1 MMNRDP
7 SDIIAKERMGGF
19 QIAAVVICVLLNA
32 VDGFDVLS
40 ISFASP
46 GVAADWGIDRAAL
59 GLVLSMELIGMAIGS
74 VLIGGLADKIGRR
87 PVIIL
92 CLLIMIA
99 GMAAAASAYDV
110 LSLSGYRMLT
120 GLGIGGMLASTN
132 AMVAEYASDKHRHLC
147 VTIMAAGF
155 PIGAVAGGALASQL
169 LNQYSWH
176 AVFLLGAGFTLA
188 LLPVV
193 LIMLPES
200 IAFLVKARP
209 KRALERI
216 NATLKRM
223 GHETVASLP
232 EVAAAESGGRAGLFS
247 RQWIGVVFLL
257 TVAYFAHI
265 MAFYYILKWIPK
277 IVVDMGYA
285 PSLAGG
291 VLVWANVGGATGA
304 ILLGLLSQKIN
315 VKGLVMGALALS
327 IGMLAVFGRGYDT
340 LFELSVV
347 AAMTGFC
354 TNAAVVGLY
363 AIMASYLPTELRA
376 GGTGFVIGV
385 GRGGAALGPIV
396 AGIMF
401 AGGAGLLVVSIA
413 MAGGSALALAA
424 LILLRRPS
432 PRDQTGQARSLAL
445 GH

>member
-1 MMNRDP
+1 MSRDP
-7 SDIIAKERMGGF
+7 SEIIAAERMGAF
-19 QIAAVVICVLLNA
+19 QIAAVVICILLNA

-46 GVAADWGIDRAAL
+46 GIAADWGVDRAAL
-59 GLVLSMELIGMAIGS
+59 GLVLSMELIGMAVGS
-74 VLIGGLADKIGRR
+74 VLIGGVADRIGRR

-92 CLLIMIA
+92 CLLIMAA
-99 GMAAAASAYDV
+99 GMIAAAFAHDV
-110 LSLSGYRMLT
+110 VSLSAYRMLT
-120 GLGIGGMLASTN
+120 GLGIGGMLASVN

-155 PIGAVAGGALASQL
+155 PIGAVAGGAVASQL

-176 AVFLLGAGFTLA
+176 AVFLLGAGFTLV
-188 LLPVV
+188 LLPIV
-193 LIMLPES
+193 LVMLPES
-200 IAFLVKARP
+200 ISFLARARP

-232 EVAAAESGGRAGLFS
+232 DLAGAETKRRVGLFS
-247 RQWIGVVFLL
+247 KRWFGLILLL

-285 PSLAGG
+285 PPLAGG
-291 VLVWANVGGATGA
+291 VLVWANVGGAIGA
-304 ILLGLLSQKIN
+304 IFLGLLSQRFN
-315 VKGLVMGALALS
+315 VKGLVIGALVLS
-327 IGMLAVFGRGYDT
+327 IGMLVVFGRGYDT
-340 LFELSVV
+340 LLELSLV
-347 AAMTGFC
+347 AAVTGFC

-363 AIMASYLPTELRA
+363 ALMASYLPTELRA

-401 AGGAGLLVVSIA
+401 ASGATLLQVSIA

-424 LILLRRPS
+424 LILLRKPK
-432 PRDQTGQARSLAL
+432 TT
-445 GH
+445 

>member
-1 MMNRDP
+1 MSRDP
-7 SDIIAKERMGGF
+7 SEIIAEEKMGAF

-46 GVAADWGIDRAAL
+46 GIAADWGVDRAAL
-59 GLVLSMELIGMAIGS
+59 GVVLSMELVGMAVGS
-74 VLIGGLADKIGRR
+74 VLIGGLADRIGRR
-87 PVIIL
+87 PVIVL

-99 GMAAAASAYDV
+99 GMTAAAYAYDII
-110 LSLSGYRMLT
+110 SLSACRLFT
-120 GLGIGGMLASTN
+120 GVGIGGMLASTN
-132 AMVAEYASDKHRHLC
+132 AMVAEYASDRRRHLC

-155 PIGAVAGGALASQL
+155 PIGAVAGGAIASQL
-169 LNQYSWH
+169 LNTYTWH
-176 AVFLLGAGFTLA
+176 SVFLLGAGFTTL

-193 LIMLPES
+193 LVMLPES
-200 IAFLVKARP
+200 VAFLTKRRP

-223 GHETVASLP
+223 GHQQVEALETAASS
-232 EVAAAESGGRAGLFS
+232 VQAEAQLLS
-247 RQWIGVVFLL
+247 RPWVGTVLLL

-285 PSLAGG
+285 PPLAGG
-291 VLVWANVGGATGA
+291 VLVWANVGGAIGA
-304 ILLGLLSQKIN
+304 ILLGVLTQKLN
-315 VKGLVMGALALS
+315 VKGLVIGALLAS
-327 IGMLAVFGRGYDT
+327 AGMLAVFGRGYET
-340 LFELSVV
+340 LLELSAV
-347 AAMTGFC
+347 AAAVGFC

-363 AIMASYLPTELRA
+363 ALMASYLPTELRA

-385 GRGGAALGPIV
+385 GRGGAALGPVV

-401 AGGAGLLVVSIA
+401 ASGASLFEVSIA
-413 MAGGSALALAA
+413 MAGSCVLALAA
-424 LILLRRPS
+424 LIVLRKPK
-432 PRDQTGQARSLAL
+432 AF
-445 GH
+445 

>member
-1 MMNRDP
+1 MSRDP
-7 SDIIAKERMGGF
+7 SDIIAKEKMGAF
-19 QIAAVVICVLLNA
+19 QIAAVVICILLNA

-46 GVAADWGIDRAAL
+46 GIAADWGIDRAAL
-59 GLVLSMELIGMAIGS
+59 GLVLSMELIGMAVGS

-92 CLLIMIA
+92 CLLIMVA
-99 GMAAAASAYDV
+99 GMVAAAFAHDVQSLSAYR
-110 LSLSGYRMLT
+110 LLT
-120 GLGIGGMLASTN
+120 GLGIGGMLASVN

-147 VTIMAAGF
+147 VTVMAAGF

-176 AVFLLGAGFTLA
+176 SVFLVGAGFTLL
-188 LLPVV
+188 LLPIVI
-193 LIMLPES
+193 LMLPES
-200 IAFLVKARP
+200 VAFLAKKRP

-223 GHETVASLP
+223 GHEMVASLP
-232 EVAAAESGGRAGLFS
+232 ELSAAESGPRIGLFS
-247 RQWIGVVFLL
+247 RRWIGVVLLL

-277 IVVDMGYA
+277 IVVDMGFA
-285 PSLAGG
+285 PPLAGG
-291 VLVWANVGGATGA
+291 VLVWANVGGAVGA

-315 VKGLVMGALALS
+315 VKGLVIGALVLS
-327 IGMLAVFGRGYDT
+327 MGMLAVFGLGYDT
-340 LFELSVV
+340 LSDLALV
-347 AAMTGFC
+347 AAATGFC

-363 AIMASYLPTELRA
+363 ALMASYLPTELRA

-401 AGGAGLLVVSIA
+401 AGGASLLNVSIA

-424 LILLRRPS
+424 LIALRKPK
-432 PRDQTGQARSLAL
+432 AV
-445 GH
+445 

>member
-1 MMNRDP
+1 MSRDP
-7 SDIIAKERMGGF
+7 SDIIAKEKMGAF
-19 QIAAVVICVLLNA
+19 QIAAVVICILLNA

-46 GVAADWGIDRAAL
+46 GIAADWGVDRAAL
-59 GLVLSMELIGMAIGS
+59 GLVLSMELIGMAVGS
-74 VLIGGLADKIGRR
+74 VLIGSLADKIGRR

-92 CLLIMIA
+92 CLLIMVA
-99 GMAAAASAYDV
+99 GMVAAAFAHDV
-110 LSLSGYRMLT
+110 LSLSGYRLLT
-120 GLGIGGMLASTN
+120 GLGIGGMLASVN
-132 AMVAEYASDKHRHLC
+132 AMVAEYASDKRRHLC

-176 AVFLLGAGFTLA
+176 SVFLVGAGFTLL
-188 LLPVV
+188 LLPIVIV
-193 LIMLPES
+193 MLPES
-200 IAFLVKARP
+200 VAFLAKKRP

-223 GHETVASLP
+223 GHELVASLP
-232 EVAAAESGGRAGLFS
+232 DISAAHAGPRASLFS
-247 RQWIGVVFLL
+247 RRWIGVVMLL
-257 TVAYFAHI
+257 TLAYFAHI

-277 IVVDMGYA
+277 IVVDMGFA
-285 PSLAGG
+285 PPLAGG
-291 VLVWANVGGATGA
+291 VLVWANVGGAVGA
-304 ILLGLLSQKIN
+304 ILLGLLSQRIN
-315 VKGLVMGALALS
+315 VKGLVIGALALS
-327 IGMLAVFGRGYDT
+327 MGMLAVFGLGYDT
-340 LFELSVV
+340 LSDLALV
-347 AAMTGFC
+347 AAATGFC

-363 AIMASYLPTELRA
+363 ALMASYLPTELRA

-401 AGGAGLLVVSIA
+401 AGGASLLYVSIA

-424 LILLRRPS
+424 LI
-432 PRDQTGQARSLAL
+432 AL
-445 GH
+445 KKPKAA

>member
-1 MMNRDP
+1 MGRDP
-7 SDIIAKERMGGF
+7 SDIIAKEKMGAF
-19 QIAAVVICVLLNA
+19 QIAAVVICILLNA

-40 ISFASP
+40 VSFASP
-46 GVAADWGIDRAAL
+46 GIAADWGIDRAAL
-59 GLVLSMELIGMAIGS
+59 GLVLSMELIGMAVGS
-74 VLIGGLADKIGRR
+74 VLIGRLADKIGRR

-92 CLLIMIA
+92 CLLVMVA
-99 GMAAAASAYDV
+99 GMVAAAFAHDV

-120 GLGIGGMLASTN
+120 GLGIGGMLASVN

-155 PIGAVAGGALASQL
+155 PIGAVAGGAVASDL
-169 LNQYSWH
+169 LNHYSWH
-176 AVFLLGAGFTLA
+176 AVFLLGAGFTLL
-188 LLPVV
+188 LLPIVI
-193 LIMLPES
+193 LMLPES
-200 IAFLVKARP
+200 IAFLAKARP

-223 GHETVASLP
+223 GHEAVASLP
-232 EVAAAESGGRAGLFS
+232 DISTVESGPRSGLFS
-247 RQWIGVVFLL
+247 KRWFGVVLML
-257 TVAYFAHI
+257 TLAYFAHI

-285 PSLAGG
+285 PPLAGG
-291 VLVWANVGGATGA
+291 VLVWANVGGAVGA
-304 ILLGLLSQKIN
+304 ILLGLLSQKLD
-315 VKGLVMGALALS
+315 VKGLVVGALVLS
-327 IGMLAVFGRGYDT
+327 IGMLTVFGLGYDT
-340 LFELSVV
+340 LLELSLV
-347 AAMTGFC
+347 AAATGFC

-363 AIMASYLPTELRA
+363 ALMASYLPTELRA

-401 AGGAGLLVVSIA
+401 AGGADLLQVSIA

-424 LILLRRPS
+424 LIALRKPN
-432 PRDQTGQARSLAL
+432 PA
-445 GH
+445 